1 MNFRGSEN
9 KRILRQL
16 PYLFCGLAGIVGIMK
31 WIRIEIP
38 FVTDFNGSYHIW
50 QLLKLL
56 KEVDDYID
64 DDDLKIISIVI
75 SIPLV
80 FWACGVVSAVVGAII
95 DAGKNFTKNVS
106 VFALVSSGCMM
117 VSGLF
122 YLLLVYGVKNEINK
136 TMREEIGIGIGGG
149 LIKVPIW
156 PWLMLILGILGI
168 VAVVLTQNQATLQKF
183 TPNQMHNN
191 EMHSDEIQESAR
203 ARISTKSPGIIV
215 LHDLNHPDQLYGA
228 ELGKTVIVGREAG
241 CEIVIKGDTTVS
253 RQHCKIFRSGTTC
266 YVEDLNSYNHTYV
279 NGMMIT
285 KAVVLK
291 KGDTLKIGNTKLVVE
306 ECNMDAQF

>member
-1 MNFRGSEN
+1 MDYYRYEN

-56 KEVDDYID
+56 KEVDGYID
-64 DDDLKIISIVI
+64 DEDLKIISIIV

-80 FWACGVVSAVVGAII
+80 FWACGVLSAVVGAII
-95 DAGKNFTKNVS
+95 DAGKNFAKKVS
-106 VFALVSSGCMM
+106 VFAIISSGCMM
-117 VSGLF
+117 ISGF
-122 YLLLVYGVKNEINK
+122 SYLIMVYWVKNKINE
-136 TMREEIGIGIGGG
+136 TMREEIGIAIGGG

-156 PWLMLILGILGI
+156 PWLMLIFGILGI
-168 VAVVLTQNQATLQKF
+168 VAVVLAQNHTTLQKF
-183 TPNQMHNN
+183 TKDQIDNK
-191 EMHSDEIQESAR
+191 ERQESVKKQ
-203 ARISTKSPGIIV
+203 TLGKFPGIIV
-215 LHDLNHPDQLYGA
+215 LHDLNHPDQLYGG
-228 ELGKTVIVGREAG
+228 ELGKPVIVGREAG

-253 RQHCKIFRSGTTC
+253 RQHCKIFRSATTC

-279 NGMMIT
+279 NGVMIT

-306 ECNMDAQF
+306 ECKMDAQF